1 MAIDYS
7 VLPLSKGVPRV
18 VDRIQ
23 KKRDLAQ
30 QERDCRRAVDARDH
44 RRCFW
49 PRCRAYAMSTHHVIA
64 RSLLGRWRS
73 ENILSACEPHH
84 RYFKAGLITVIG
96 NPDHGPVR
104 VKLTSLGKA
113 AGLRVPR
120 RAV

>member
-7 VLPLSKGVPRV
+7 GFAIPKGTPRI

-23 KKRDLAQ
+23 KKRDLEQ
-30 QERDCRRAVDARDH
+30 QQRDCRKAVDARDH

-49 PRCRAYAMSTHHVIA
+49 PRCRAYATSKHHVIA

-84 RYFKAGLITVIG
+84 RYFKAGLITVVG
-96 NPDHGPVR
+96 NPDRGPVR
-104 VKLTSLGKA
+104 VALTSLGKA

-120 RAV
+120 RTT